1 MNKFK
6 TDAAYWK
13 QDDAVLFDDEAME
26 RIDAVEKK
34 LQFVFSMDSGEAA
47 FFARQLE
54 FVKSKTYDVKYP
66 NLRAQELLPVSTEA
80 GPGAN
85 TITYR
90 QYNQVGQMKFIAQY
104 AKDLPRV
111 DIFGK
116 EFHAFVK
123 SMGESYGY
131 TIQEVRNAMY
141 ANVPLQQR
149 KANAA
154 RLAYEQAVNRNAWF
168 ADGSASYA
176 GCMGL
181 FYNTNITQMAAPTG
195 GWCDSTGAS
204 LGKTPDQIIADV
216 NTAINYVPQLTK
228 MVESVNTVLMPSIHL
243 SYIKTTMRST
253 ISDSTIYEVLT
264 KNHPGV
270 SFEALN
276 EAFAVTPSPAT
287 PTVGGS
293 STNILLAYD
302 KNPDKLTLEIPQ
314 PFEQF
319 PVQEVGLEYEIPCHA
334 RYAGVITYYPL
345 SILLMYG
352 I

>member
-1 MNKFK
+1 
-6 TDAAYWK
+6 
-13 QDDAVLFDDEAME
+13 
-26 RIDAVEKK
+26 
-34 LQFVFSMDSGEAA
+34 
-47 FFARQLE
+47 LE
-54 FVKSKTYDVKYP
+54 FVKAKTYDVKYP

-90 QYNQVGQMKFIAQY
+90 QYNMVGQMKFIAQY

-111 DIFGK
+111 DIYGK

-123 SMGESYGY
+123 SLGSSYGY

-168 ADGSASYA
+168 ADGSSTYA
-176 GCMGL
+176 GCVGL
-181 FYNTNITQMAAPTG
+181 FYNSNITTMVAPTG
-195 GWCDSTGAS
+195 LWCDSTGAS

-228 MVESVNTVLMPSIHL
+228 MVEQVNTVLMPSIHL

-253 ISDSTIYEVLT
+253 ISDATIYEVLVR
-264 KNHPGV
+264 NHPGV

-276 EAFAVTPSPAT
+276 EAFAVPAST
-287 PTVGGS
+287 ATGMSWS
-293 STNILLAYD
+293 STNPNILIAYD